1 MAALNEYGAIRQ
13 EVRESAIELA
23 GMAQDYGMGGSDL
36 LALRQRLDK
45 LTEKQTLLLDKVLE
59 DMDNPD
65 LNAQLKALAEEKRDI
80 LEQMAAL
87 QKRAERQAIQASRR
101 RELEEWLGR
110 QPMMFTE
117 YDDGV
122 TRRLV
127 ERITVVDIE
136 TIRVKLKDI
145 DVEVEQKLC

>member
-1 MAALNEYGAIRQ
+1 M
-13 EVRESAIELA
+13 
-23 GMAQDYGMGGSDL
+23 
-36 LALRQRLDK
+36 
-45 LTEKQTLLLDKVLE
+45 LDKVLE

-65 LNAQLKALAEEKRDI
+65 LNAQLKILAEEKQSI

-87 QKRAERQAIQASRR
+87 QEKAEQQALQVSRR
-101 RELEEWLGR
+101 RELEAWLGQ

-127 ERITVVDIE
+127 EWIKRKPLEELQTFLQGNPHLQL
-136 TIRVKLKDI
+136 TALVKTWSIADALAALAPF
-145 DVEVEQKLC
+145 QKIARSWGCGAICAKAEPTSGS